1 MEIYMDKAY
10 LFVHFREISTPE
22 GEQVRFGLSRD
33 GFNWESVNEGRP
45 ILWAY
50 YGDKGVRDFTV
61 VRSKIDKKFYIIAT
75 DLSLAYSWRKYGKDF
90 WSHVSRY
97 GSKCLSVWES
107 EDLVNWTEQRLAR
120 IGNEDFGCLW
130 APDVIFDEKAGDYV
144 IHWSSSHISDKFE
157 KKGIWYSRTRDFVN
171 FTEPKLLY
179 KDPEGGEV
187 IDSAIYFEGG
197 RYYMFLKSHGRHNRC
212 RLLVSDELTGSYEP
226 IERFDE
232 CMMAVAQGK
241 YEAPT
246 AVKISDGRWCLFLD
260 FYGASGA
267 AQGYVPF
274 VSGDIASG
282 EFIRADEKFSFPY
295 GFKHGTILEITMEE
309 YERIKAYDFGR
320 IIGW

>member
-1 MEIYMDKAY
+1 
-10 LFVHFREISTPE
+10 
-22 GEQVRFGLSRD
+22 
-33 GFNWESVNEGRP
+33 
-45 ILWAY
+45 
-50 YGDKGVRDFTV
+50 
-61 VRSKIDKKFYIIAT
+61 
-75 DLSLAYSWRKYGKDF
+75 
-90 WSHVSRY
+90 
-97 GSKCLSVWES
+97 
-107 EDLVNWTEQRLAR
+107 
-120 IGNEDFGCLW
+120 
-130 APDVIFDEKAGDYV
+130 
-144 IHWSSSHISDKFE
+144 
-157 KKGIWYSRTRDFVN
+157 
-171 FTEPKLLY
+171 
-179 KDPEGGEV
+179 
-187 IDSAIYFEGG
+187 
-197 RYYMFLKSHGRHNRC
+197 MFLKSHGRHNRC